1 MTHKGR
7 KELRKKLQEL
17 AQGIKLTQESE
28 NALLRHLQYTLDA
41 NRTFPPEFTED
52 KLALLEDLQVCLNHR
67 KVVRKRVKRL
77 EYIENREMLI
87 PEAEALA
94 YIKLK
99 EEASPE
105 PTEDDNDRFNKYFH
119 TAMSKL
125 AFERLGVTDSNTI

>member
-7 KELRKKLQEL
+7 KELRKKLQDL
-17 AQGIKLTQESE
+17 AQGIKLSSE
-28 NALLRHLQYTLDA
+28 GEKALLKHLQYTLVQA
-41 NRTFPPEFTED
+41 RTFPPEFTED
-52 KLALLEDLQVCLNHR
+52 ELALTEFLLVLLSHRQVT
-67 KVVRKRVKRL
+67 RKRIKKL
-77 EYIENREMLI
+77 QYIENRELLI

-99 EEASPE
+99 EETSPD

-119 TAMSKL
+119 TAMSQL